1 MPIEVVQAIILRGD
15 PGLERVL
22 VVKERGVRSRK
33 LPGGTVNS
41 GEDYITALQREL
53 SEELSGVEII
63 RIHPKPQ
70 IEEKYVKKLG
80 DTLRMRRYRVDI
92 SERSNPRPNNQ
103 YGEINKQARRRT
115 RCQRTNNDKIIYFY
129 CIQWVE
135 SHSGAGIW

>member
-103 YGEINKQARRRT
+103 YGEINWVGWM
-115 RCQRTNNDKIIYFY
+115 DKRDAEKRGFY
-129 CIQWVE
+129 YTL
-135 SHSGAGIW
+135 SPRKRYGR